1 MKNIFKFLIPL
12 AFISSAFAASSDDFT
27 DTTKALQVTPAS
39 TAVVIKVKSNP
50 TTGYS
55 WFLVN
60 YNENLLSPI
69 SHKYYPP
76 TSQLVG
82 ASGYEIWRFRVNTA
96 AFIMPQITTITLQYS
111 RPWEVNDNDQ
121 QSKFTVVVNTS
132 AVSKSVTKK

>member
-1 MKNIFKFLIPL
+1 MKNRIKWLIPV
-12 AFISSAFAASSDDFT
+12 AFIPTLVVASDNDFT
-27 DTTKALQVTPAS
+27 DTTKPLQVTPSS
-39 TAVVIKVKSNP
+39 TAVFIKVKSNP

-82 ASGYEIWRFRVNTA
+82 ASGYELWRFRVNTA
-96 AFIMPQITTITLQYS
+96 AFIMPQLTTITLQYS
-111 RPWEVNDNDQ
+111 RPWQVNANDLRL
-121 QSKFTVVVNTS
+121 KFTVVIKTS
-132 AVSKSVTKK
+132 K

>member
-1 MKNIFKFLIPL
+1 MKHLIKFLIPFI
-12 AFISSAFAASSDDFT
+12 FISSAFAAQNDDFT
-27 DTTKALQVTPAS
+27 DTAKALQVTPGS

-96 AFIMPQITTITLQYS
+96 AFIMPQITTITLQYA
-111 RPWEVNDNDQ
+111 RPWAVQENDQ
-121 QSKFTVVVNTS
+121 QEKFTVVINTEP
-132 AVSKSVTKK
+132 ATKNKK